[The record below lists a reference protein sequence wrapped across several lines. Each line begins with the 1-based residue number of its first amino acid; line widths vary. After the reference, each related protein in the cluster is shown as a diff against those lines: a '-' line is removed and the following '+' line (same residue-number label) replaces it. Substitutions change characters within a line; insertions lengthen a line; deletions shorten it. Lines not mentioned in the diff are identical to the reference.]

1 MLIETKPMPIGLYW
15 VFDSYFY
22 FTKMRIYSTWN
33 SMCSWV
39 FPLIHIKMVQY
50 VLRPWGPQILALF
63 VMTSLAL
70 ETVVT
75 GNGSYRDTRS
85 NR

>member
-1 MLIETKPMPIGLYW
+1 
-15 VFDSYFY
+15 
-22 FTKMRIYSTWN
+22 
-33 SMCSWV
+33 MCSWV